1 MSNLVPNLKLTI
13 QTRLPKYAQ
22 YKSLRAV
29 VPNSLWDKIRKKVYE
44 EANFQCSICGYS
56 EGSLEAH
63 EVWDFDEEKCLL
75 ILTDI
80 KALCYLCHCTKH
92 YHHAVRRSAEL
103 AKKLQQHFIK
113 VNECS
118 IETWKSHLR
127 EVKKQESD
135 LYRLLHESS
144 LDGSEFVKHLND
156 FQKKEQYLS
165 KQKWLYLIP
174 EHIPYSEEI
183 KQHLKRKSLLFN
195 Q

>member
-1 MSNLVPNLKLTI
+1 MSDLVQNLKLTI

-22 YKSLRAV
+22 HKNLRAV
-29 VPNSLWDKIRKKVYE
+29 IPGSLWDKIRKKVYE

-63 EVWDFDEEKCLL
+63 EIWDFDEEKCLL

-92 YHHAVRRSAEL
+92 YHHAARRSTEL
-103 AKKLQQHFIK
+103 AKKLKQHFIK

-118 IETWKSHLR
+118 IETWKDHLL
-127 EVKKQESD
+127 EVRKQESD
-135 LYRLLHESS
+135 LYRLLHEPS
-144 LDGSEFVKHLND
+144 LDGSEFVKHLKD
-156 FQKKEQYLS
+156 FRKKEQYLS